1 MCHISVHKRMSLKL
15 KYFCFIIYVSFNL
28 FYNNFS
34 AQLSDSTNF
43 LNLDKNKQKV
53 IVGAQQIHHYLNYI
67 KDKSIAIVGNQTSVV
82 NNVHLVDTL
91 LSLNVDV
98 KMVFAPE
105 HGFRGNADAGE
116 KVLDGR
122 DPISGLPIK
131 SLYGSKNRKP
141 SAELL
146 KDIDVLIFDIQ
157 DVGVRFYTY
166 ISTMHYIMEACAEQN
181 KLLIILDRP
190 NPNGHY
196 VDGPVLKI
204 GNESFI
210 GMHPVPIVH
219 GMTVAE
225 YAKMINGEGWLKAGV
240 KCPLRI
246 VTCQFY
252 DHTTYYKLPIKP
264 SPNLPNMKSIYLYPS
279 LCLFEGTNVSI
290 GRGTATPFQL
300 YGSPFIHKTG
310 FSFTPKP
317 TFGAKNPKHN
327 GEICFG
333 YNLSLIDASSLEAQ
347 SRLNFD
353 WVVKMWGLTNNKSDF
368 FRKDGFF
375 RLLTGDSKIRL
386 MIENNKTSFEI
397 WKSFQQEVKQF
408 KHVRKKYLLYKDFEK

>member
-1 MCHISVHKRMSLKL
+1 MSLKL

-166 ISTMHYIMEACAEQN
+166 LSTLHYAMESVSRTN
-181 KLLIILDRP
+181 KKLIILDRP
-190 NPNGHY
+190 NPNSFY
-196 VDGPVLKI
+196 IDGPILDLK
-204 GNESFI
+204 NKSFI
-210 GMHPVPIVH
+210 GLHPVPIVY
-219 GMTVAE
+219 GMTIGE
-225 YAKMINGEGWLKAGV
+225 YGKMINGEGWLENSLKANLEV
-240 KCPLRI
+240 IKI
-246 VTCQFY
+246 KNY
-252 DHTTYYKLPIKP
+252 NHKLKYEPNIRP
-264 SPNLPNMKSIYLYPS
+264 SPNLPNIQSI
-279 LCLFEGTNVSI
+279 
-290 GRGTATPFQL
+290 
-300 YGSPFIHKTG
+300 
-310 FSFTPKP
+310 
-317 TFGAKNPKHN
+317 
-327 GEICFG
+327 
-333 YNLSLIDASSLEAQ
+333 
-347 SRLNFD
+347 
-353 WVVKMWGLTNNKSDF
+353 
-368 FRKDGFF
+368 
-375 RLLTGDSKIRL
+375 
-386 MIENNKTSFEI
+386 
-397 WKSFQQEVKQF
+397 
-408 KHVRKKYLLYKDFEK
+408 

>member
-1 MCHISVHKRMSLKL
+1 
-15 KYFCFIIYVSFNL
+15 L

-34 AQLSDSTNF
+34 AQVSDSAYV
-43 LNLDKNKQKV
+43 LNRDKNKQKV

-141 SAELL
+141 SQEVL

-181 KLLIILDRP
+181 KMLIILDRP

-196 VDGPVLKI
+196 VDGPVLKK

-240 KCPLRI
+240 KCPLII
-246 VTCQFY
+246 VPCQFY
-252 DHTTYYKLPIKP
+252 DHSTFYKLPIKP

-279 LCLFEGTNVSI
+279 LCLFEGTNVSV

-300 YGSPFIHKTG
+300 FGSPFINETG

-317 TFGAKNPKHN
+317 ALGAKNPKHN

-333 YNLSLIDASSLEAQ
+333 YNLNLIEGSSLKAQ
-347 SRLNFD
+347 NKLNLD
-353 WVVKMWGLTNNKSDF
+353 WVVNMWELTKDKSDF

-375 RLLTGDSKIRL
+375 RLLTGDPKIRL
-386 MIENNKTSFEI
+386 MIENNKTSIEI

-408 KHVRKKYLLYKDFEK
+408 KLIRKKYLLYPDFEK